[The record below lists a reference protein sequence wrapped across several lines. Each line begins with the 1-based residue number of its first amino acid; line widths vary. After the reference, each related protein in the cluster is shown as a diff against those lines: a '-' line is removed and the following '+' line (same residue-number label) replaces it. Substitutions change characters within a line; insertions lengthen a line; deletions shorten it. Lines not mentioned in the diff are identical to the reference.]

1 MRIRQQLIFLLFLLL
16 SMVCSV
22 LGQEEKPLIEVRS
35 AVDTA
40 QITIGDR
47 ITYSLT
53 IDHVKGMRIEQ
64 PGPGVNLGQFE
75 IKDYQ
80 IADPEEYDNRIRLRY
95 TYVIS
100 VFDTGKFTIP
110 PFPVAYFP
118 QDTAKTYKIIEA
130 SPIDINVRSVIS
142 DEKREL
148 KDIKAPVW
156 IPFDY
161 TIIIIIALLVVLLT
175 GGGYLGYRIYRQR
188 KEKGYLFRP
197 PPPPR
202 PAHEIALQELEVLFA
217 KDYLNKGHFKQ
228 FYIEISEIIRRY
240 IEGRYF
246 VPALEETSRE
256 IMLELEKQEM
266 EAPLKASLTN
276 FLELSDLVKFAK
288 YIPGAE
294 ENDKTAGWA
303 RYFIEETKIIFEE
316 TQPEMLEPVSE
327 K

>member
-1 MRIRQQLIFLLFLLL
+1 MRIRQRQIFLFFLIFL
-16 SMVCSV
+16 MVYSV
-22 LGQEEKPLIEVRS
+22 FGQDEKPLIEVRS
-35 AVDTA
+35 DVDTA

-53 IDHVKGMRIEQ
+53 IDHIKGMRIEQ

-75 IKDYQ
+75 IKDYH
-80 IADPEEYDNRIRLRY
+80 IADPEEYGDRVRLRY

-130 SPIDINVRSVIS
+130 SPIDIYVRSVIS

-148 KDIKAPVW
+148 KDIKAPLW
-156 IPFDY
+156 IPFSY
-161 TIIIIIALLVVLLT
+161 TMIIIIALIVILIL

-188 KEKGYLFRP
+188 KEKGYLFKP

-202 PAHEIALQELEVLFA
+202 PAHEIALQELELLLA
-217 KDYLNKGHFKQ
+217 KDYLNNGHFKQ

-256 IMLELEKQEM
+256 IIQELEKQEM
-266 EAPLKASLTN
+266 EVHQKGGLAD

-288 YIPGAE
+288 YIPGSD
-294 ENDKTAGWA
+294 ENEKTSDWA
-303 RYFIEETKIIFEE
+303 RNFIEETKIIFEE
-316 TQPEMLEPVSE
+316 TQPELQEPVSE